1 MSDIYNDVEVIK
13 FFETNGF
20 THSLDFS
27 RKTAEYWNEF
37 YLDGKLICQID
48 QDVPLA
54 SLIGDLKCWKDG
66 KQPISNHNY
75 KFNIGSIGN
84 EKILFDNLKI

>member
-1 MSDIYNDVEVIK
+1 MISHDKDVID

-20 THSLDFS
+20 AHSWDCS
-27 RKTAEYWNEF
+27 RRTAEYWNEF
-37 YLDGKLICQID
+37 YLSGKLICQID

-54 SLIGDLKCWKDG
+54 ALIEDLKCWKDG
-66 KQPISNHNY
+66 KQPTSNRNY

-84 EKILFDNLKI
+84 EKILFDNLKL